1 MRLRTLTRPLS
12 LARGGRGRSGERDGR
27 CGVCISDSR
36 GSLAYALRISVAQA
50 RPNSST
56 PSAPRVLNKPKR
68 KSVRTSGAHVCCSA
82 SGTRSPG
89 RALSCPQ
96 FYPLLSLSAS
106 GCRSGCR
113 SSCTGLQLYLP
124 GGIVWGEAL
133 RCPHEKAKEVAMDI
147 KPRSSPRSGQGLAP
161 RGRRRRSPL
170 NLHRRRWSPSSATT
184 RRHLVCPRR
193 PPSMLTSRTRRG
205 RPAVEARTCVLRS
218 T

>member
-1 MRLRTLTRPLS
+1 MFEGHRRAPSVSLPSPGTTCSSRAGAHCASSPPPPPPRIVGQSAQASAENCFQNRRSVITVYLYGGLADAASRVTSGNPSPRCPL
-12 LARGGRGRSGERDGR
+12 
-27 CGVCISDSR
+27 DSR
-36 GSLAYALRISVAQA
+36 FSLLPPFVCSTCNRESGVQLNY
-50 RPNSST
+50 ST
-56 PSAPRVLNKPKR
+56 PPATLLFDRNRV
-68 KSVRTSGAHVCCSA
+68 
-82 SGTRSPG
+82 
-89 RALSCPQ
+89 
-96 FYPLLSLSAS
+96 
-106 GCRSGCR
+106 
-113 SSCTGLQLYLP
+113 
-124 GGIVWGEAL
+124 GEHL
-133 RCPHEKAKEVAMDI
+133 RCPHEKAKEVAAEI

>member
-1 MRLRTLTRPLS
+1 MTGSVSLSSPPPCPLGWGPCAYTYTYS
-12 LARGGRGRSGERDGR
+12 RYVRINKAYRKAHIPQQTHIRIPRMCTVSPTSPKGD
-27 CGVCISDSR
+27 VC
-36 GSLAYALRISVAQA
+36 
-50 RPNSST
+50 
-56 PSAPRVLNKPKR
+56 
-68 KSVRTSGAHVCCSA
+68 AHTCRSA
-82 SGTRSPG
+82 SGTPAGAARRRATVRISPPVVCDLQPDAEG
-89 RALSCPQ
+89 
-96 FYPLLSLSAS
+96 
-106 GCRSGCR
+106 
-113 SSCTGLQLYLP
+113 GLQRATLFETWRNR
-124 GGIVWGEAL
+124 VGEAL
-133 RCPHEKAKEVAMDI
+133 RCPHEKAKQVAMEI